1 LTLNDKSISCQ
12 KTDAPAAKKEAT
24 PAKDDDFD
32 LFGSEDEEESEEKK
46 RITEERLAAYAAK
59 KSKKA
64 GPIAK
69 SSVIL
74 DVKVCCLFARVMF
87 NSFFV

>member
-1 LTLNDKSISCQ
+1 LTVGDSDLTCQ
-12 KTDAPAAKKEAT
+12 KSQAGPSKKEAT

-32 LFGSEDEEESEEKK
+32 LFGSDEEEEDEESK
-46 RITEERLAAYAAK
+46 RVREERLAAYAAK
-59 KSKKA
+59 KSKKP

-74 DVKVCCLFARVMF
+74 DVKPVRFGCVA
-87 NSFFV
+87 S